1 MIDRGITA
9 LSNRYRKI
17 YFIKIPAPW
26 IMSTYIFQL
35 YVFEVIQI

>member
-9 LSNRYRKI
+9 L

-26 IMSTYIFQL
+26 IMSIYIFQL
-35 YVFEVIQI
+35 YDFEVIQILTLS